1 MRVARRALGVIVG
14 YAIFSASAVL
24 LFRLS
29 GHDPHAVQPAG
40 FIIASVAYGMLFAAL
55 GGYVSAVVGG
65 EGPRVQAALVALL
78 IAAGAT
84 VSLLAGPKAGSMWS
98 RLTAIFLMAP
108 SALLGGLARAGR
120 GPGRRSR
127 D

>member
-1 MRVARRALGVIVG
+1 MI
-14 YAIFSASAVL
+14 
-24 LFRLS
+24 
-29 GHDPHAVQPAG
+29 HAVQPAG
-40 FIIASVAYGMLFAAL
+40 FVIASVAYGMLFAAL

-65 EGPRVQAALVALL
+65 GAPRVQAALVALL

-108 SALLGGLARAGR
+108 SALLGGLARAR
-120 GPGRRSR
+120 SGPAKR
-127 D
+127 